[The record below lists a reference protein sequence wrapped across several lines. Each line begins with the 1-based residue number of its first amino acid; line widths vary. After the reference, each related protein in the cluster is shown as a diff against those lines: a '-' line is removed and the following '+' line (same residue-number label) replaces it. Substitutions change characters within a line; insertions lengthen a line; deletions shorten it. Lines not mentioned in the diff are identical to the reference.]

1 MYRYDLV
8 LLNRLAMQLK
18 RKIVKELLCAGFTVK
33 VKYIGM
39 QLFAMNE
46 LPPIGNRSI
55 SDRIG

>member
-1 MYRYDLV
+1 MLCSTP
-8 LLNRLAMQLK
+8 AMQLK

-46 LPPIGNRSI
+46 LAPIGNRSI